1 MLDLLIAYQETDAL
15 RSLLAQWDAHTASEP
30 PVGQYRWTNIA
41 LWPVARGATVS
52 ASTGIEGNPLTSVE
66 VDEVLSGVAVEARPA
81 DIREV
86 LNYNRTLE
94 LANRAAL
101 RSDFEWTQEL
111 LRRLNATVM
120 DGLED
125 DEGGEYRHE
134 PVVVGAGLYAPPEWQ
149 RLPDLMSQLVEW
161 LRTPLDCHPIIR
173 AGLTHLNMVSIHPW
187 LNGNGRTARVAGSL
201 MLMRCG
207 VGSPELLNVESA
219 IRADTNGYF
228 AVLQHSQ
235 GATYQSDRHS
245 ATEWL
250 EYFAA
255 MCTRRLEIQTRLIA
269 ALQADVGLLVMDLAD
284 AGLPTDWTPI
294 LLTASLI
301 PIRVTTVAQRLD
313 LSVARVRAMVAEM
326 ARTGWLEPLGAYRGR
341 RYVAGPRLVG
351 LRLSGPRLVDRYR
364 GLTSSQD

>member
-1 MLDLLIAYQETDAL
+1 
-15 RSLLAQWDAHTASEP
+15 
-30 PVGQYRWTNIA
+30 
-41 LWPVARGATVS
+41 
-52 ASTGIEGNPLTSVE
+52 
-66 VDEVLSGVAVEARPA
+66 
-81 DIREV
+81 
-86 LNYNRTLE
+86 
-94 LANRAAL
+94 
-101 RSDFEWTQEL
+101 
-111 LRRLNATVM
+111 
-120 DGLED
+120 
-125 DEGGEYRHE
+125 
-134 PVVVGAGLYAPPEWQ
+134 
-149 RLPDLMSQLVEW
+149 
-161 LRTPLDCHPIIR
+161 
-173 AGLTHLNMVSIHPW
+173 
-187 LNGNGRTARVAGSL
+187 
-201 MLMRCG
+201 MRCG

-364 GLTSSQD
+364 GLSSSQD